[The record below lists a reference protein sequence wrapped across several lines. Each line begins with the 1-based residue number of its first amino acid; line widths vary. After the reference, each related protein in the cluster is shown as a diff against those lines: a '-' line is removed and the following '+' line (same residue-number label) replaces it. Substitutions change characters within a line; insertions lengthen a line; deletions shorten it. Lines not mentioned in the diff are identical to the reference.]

1 MIAQRVLHIR
11 CHDCSLSRVLTDL
24 RAKVTAALQKLIFDA
39 ERRRRNALGGMVI
52 DTQLRTRLTEA
63 LSKVCPPFW
72 VGLPWLGKLLLA
84 KVSHSAT

>member
-52 DTQLRTRLTEA
+52 DTQLRTRPYGGAQQGVPSILGRLA
-63 LSKVCPPFW
+63 M
-72 VGLPWLGKLLLA
+72 VG
-84 KVSHSAT
+84 

>member
-11 CHDCSLSRVLTDL
+11 CHDRSLSRVLTDL

-52 DTQLRTRLTEA
+52 DTQLRARFTEA
-63 LSKVCPPFW
+63 LSKVCPPSCL
-72 VGLPWLGKLLLA
+72 GLQWLGKLLLA
-84 KVSHSAT
+84 KVSHGAY